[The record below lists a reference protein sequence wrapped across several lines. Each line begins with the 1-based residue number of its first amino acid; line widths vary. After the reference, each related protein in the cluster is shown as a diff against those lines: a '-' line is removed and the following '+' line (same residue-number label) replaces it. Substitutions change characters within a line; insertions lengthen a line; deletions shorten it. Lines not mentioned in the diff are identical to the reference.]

1 MVVVV
6 ACEEVVVVVWP
17 GVVVV
22 VVWPGVVVVW
32 PGVVVVEVW
41 PGVVVV
47 WPGVVVPPVP
57 PLHVYMIDMVSI
69 PQKAE
74 CIRQKKPQSDMAWVC
89 LLRKLPGTRSHSRRP
104 NFRTTRTANNIARRS
119 RARNDSHELHRRTHP
134 GNCAH

>member
-22 VVWPGVVVVW
+22 VVWPGVVVV
-32 PGVVVVEVW
+32 EVW

-47 WPGVVVPPVP
+47 VVCPGVVVPPVP

-74 CIRQKKPQSDMAWVC
+74 CIRQEKPQSDMAWVC

-104 NFRTTRTANNIARRS
+104 NFRTTRTANNIVRRS
-119 RARNDSHELHRRTHP
+119 RARNDSH
-134 GNCAH
+134 